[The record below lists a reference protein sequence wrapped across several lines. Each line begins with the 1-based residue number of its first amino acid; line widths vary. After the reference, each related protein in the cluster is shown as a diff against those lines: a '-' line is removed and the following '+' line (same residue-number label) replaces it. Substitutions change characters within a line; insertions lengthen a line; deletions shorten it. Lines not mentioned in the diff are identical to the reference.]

1 MKPILISNARIVNE
15 GSIQEGSVW
24 IRDRKIAAVY
34 GSGDTIPPK
43 AREESDLID
52 ATGQL
57 LLPGVIDEHV
67 HFREP
72 GLTHK
77 ADIASESRAAVAGGV
92 TSFMEMP
99 NTKPPAVS
107 HRELEAKFELARE
120 HSYANYSF
128 YLGATND
135 NIGEVKATDPSR
147 VCGIKL
153 FMGASTG
160 NMLVDDQKALERVFA
175 ESPVLITTH
184 CEDEATVRANTERY
198 QQQYGEDIPIPY
210 HSSIR
215 SEEACYLSSSR
226 AVEMARKHGSR
237 LHILHLSTAREMELF
252 EPRRLDPDKRIT
264 AEVCVHHLWFDQEDY
279 QRMGARI
286 KWNPAIKTARDRQ
299 RLREALNEHRIDTIA
314 TDHAPHLPEEKDNP
328 YMKAP
333 SGGPMIQHSLQ
344 AMIDLHHQDVLS
356 LELLVEK
363 MCHAPA
369 RLFGVSKRGYI
380 RPGYWADLVLIDPQK
395 EQTVGS
401 DNLYYKCGWSPL
413 EGHTFRSSITH
424 TLVNGTITYQN
435 GTFTETKHAQRLLFD
450 R

>member
-15 GSIQEGSVW
+15 GNIQEGSVW
-24 IRDRKIAAVY
+24 IRDGKIAAVY
-34 GSGDTIPPK
+34 GSGDTIPPM
-43 AREESDLID
+43 AREESEVID

-135 NIGEVKATDPSR
+135 NIGEVKATDPAR

-184 CEDEATVRANTERY
+184 CEDEATVRANTKRY

-252 EPRRLDPDKRIT
+252 EPRRLDAHKRIT

-279 QRMGARI
+279 QSMGTRI

-299 RLREALNEHRIDTIA
+299 RLREALSEHRIDTIA
-314 TDHAPHLPEEKDNP
+314 TDHAPHLPGEKDNP

-344 AMIDLHHQDVLS
+344 AMLDLYHQDVLS

-369 RLFGVSKRGYI
+369 ELFGVSKRGYI
-380 RPGYWADLVLIDPQK
+380 RPGYWADLVLIDPKK

-401 DNLYYKCGWSPL
+401 NNLYYKCGWSPM
-413 EGHTFRSSITH
+413 EGHTFRAAITH
-424 TLVNGTITYQN
+424 TLVNGTIAYQN

>member
-15 GSIQEGSVW
+15 GNIQEGSVW
-24 IRDRKIAAVY
+24 IRDGKIAAVY
-34 GSGDTIPPK
+34 GSGDTIPPM
-43 AREESDLID
+43 AREESEVID

-135 NIGEVKATDPSR
+135 NIGEVKATDPAR

-184 CEDEATVRANTERY
+184 CEDEATVRANTKRY

-252 EPRRLDPDKRIT
+252 EPRRLDAHKRIT

-279 QRMGARI
+279 QSMGTRI

-299 RLREALNEHRIDTIA
+299 RLREALSEHRIDTIA
-314 TDHAPHLPEEKDNP
+314 TDHAPHLPGEKDNP

-344 AMIDLHHQDVLS
+344 AMLDLYHQDVLS

-369 RLFGVSKRGYI
+369 ELFGVSKRGYI
-380 RPGYWADLVLIDPQK
+380 RPGYWADLVLIDPKK

-401 DNLYYKCGWSPL
+401 NNLYYKCGWSPM

-424 TLVNGTITYQN
+424 TLVNGTIAYQN

>member
-15 GSIQEGSVW
+15 GNIIEGSVW
-24 IRDRKIAAVY
+24 IRDGKIAEVY
-34 GSGDTIPPK
+34 KSGDTIPPM
-43 AREESDLID
+43 AREESEVID

-107 HRELEAKFELARE
+107 HDELEAKFELARE

-135 NIGEVKATDPSR
+135 NLGEVKATDPSR
-147 VCGIKL
+147 VCGVKL

-160 NMLVDDQKALERVFA
+160 NMLVDDQQALERVFA

-198 QQQYGEDIPIPY
+198 QQQYGDDIPIQY

-226 AVEMARKHGSR
+226 AVELAKKHGSR

-252 EPRRLDPDKRIT
+252 EPRRLDANKRIT
-264 AEVCVHHLWFDQEDY
+264 AEACVHHLWFAQEDY
-279 QRMGARI
+279 QRMGTRI

-299 RLREALNEHRIDTIA
+299 RLREAISEHRIDTIA

-344 AMIDLHHQDVLS
+344 AMLELYHQNVLS

-369 RLFGVSKRGYI
+369 KLFGVSKRGYI
-380 RPGYWADLVLIDPQK
+380 RPGYWADLVLVDPQK

-413 EGHTFRSSITH
+413 EGQTFRSSVTH
-424 TLVNGTITYQN
+424 TLVNGTIAYQN